1 MDTVGGG
8 LPVLLLDMHP
18 WTATLFTSFA
28 TIKTVHDH
36 CGYRVAFRSLSHTS
50 PHNTQTVRPTDMM
63 MDVFHS

>member
-36 CGYRVAFRSLSHTS
+36 CGYRVALSLSH
-50 PHNTQTVRPTDMM
+50 NTHTVRHTLT
-63 MDVFHS
+63 

>member
-36 CGYRVAFRSLSHTS
+36 CGYRVALYLSLSLAHTTAQ
-50 PHNTQTVRPTDMM
+50 HTHTVRHKLT
-63 MDVFHS
+63 

>member
-36 CGYRVAFRSLSHTS
+36 CGYGVTLSLSLSRTTH
-50 PHNTQTVRPTDMM
+50 TVRHTLT
-63 MDVFHS
+63 

>member
-36 CGYRVAFRSLSHTS
+36 CGYHVAFRSLSLSRTHHRTTAQHT
-50 PHNTQTVRPTDMM
+50 HTQCARLT
-63 MDVFHS
+63 